1 MNSFFKILL
10 LPFALLYGLVVF
22 VRNILYNLKIIKSEE
37 FQIPVISVGNITV
50 GGTGKT
56 PHTEYL
62 IRLLKDEY
70 KIAFL
75 SRGYKRKTRN
85 FMLATEQSTADM
97 IGDEPLQIKRK
108 FPELMVAVDRKR
120 ANGIHKLIENVPN
133 LDIILLD
140 DAYQHRSVTPGIN
153 ILLIDYNRPLKDDWL
168 LPYGR
173 LREPSSEK
181 KRADII
187 IVSKTP
193 RNSLVMERHLFQY
206 NIKAQPH
213 QTVYFTTISYG
224 EPMPVFENL
233 SKTGRY
239 NLTDKNRSV
248 LLITGIAEPSLLI
261 QEVSSRFEKVISLIY
276 PDHHSF
282 TKEDLTTILTQFNSI
297 PGEEKV
303 ILTTEKDAARLLPFA
318 DDADI
323 SAQAWYYIPIKME
336 FLANGE
342 EQFNH
347 QIIHYV
353 KNNSRNSILYKK

>member
-10 LPFALLYGLVVF
+10 LPLAVLYGLVVF
-22 VRNILYNLKIIKSEE
+22 FRNKLYDFKVIKSEE

-85 FMLATEQSTADM
+85 FIVATEQSTANM

-133 LDIILLD
+133 LDIVLLD

-153 ILLIDYNRPLKDDWL
+153 ILLIDYSRPLKGDWL

-173 LREPSSEK
+173 LRESSSEK

-213 QTVYFTTISYG
+213 QTIYFTTISYG
-224 EPMPVFENL
+224 EPLPVFDNK
-233 SKTGRY
+233 SQTNKY
-239 NLTDKNRSV
+239 DLTDKNLSI

-261 QEVSSRFEKVISLIY
+261 QEVSSRFKKVIPLIY

-282 TKEDLTTILTQFNSI
+282 TKEDLSTILTQFSLI
-297 PGEEKV
+297 PVEEKV
-303 ILTTEKDAARLLPFA
+303 ILTTEKDVSRFLPFA
-318 DDADI
+318 EDTDI
-323 SAQAWYYIPIKME
+323 STKAWYYIPIKME
-336 FLANGE
+336 FLANEE

-353 KNNSRNSILYKK
+353 KKNSRNSILYKK